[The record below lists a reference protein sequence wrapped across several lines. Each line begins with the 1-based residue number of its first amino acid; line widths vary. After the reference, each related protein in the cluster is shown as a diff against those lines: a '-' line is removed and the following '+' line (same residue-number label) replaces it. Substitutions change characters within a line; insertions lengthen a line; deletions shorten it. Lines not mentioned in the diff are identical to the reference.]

1 MPLKLNGSTS
11 GYVIVD
17 APAVAGTNTLT
28 LPAVT
33 DTITTN
39 TATQTLTNKTLSSPT
54 FTGTSSSDISTT
66 GTVVM
71 GSPFTMR
78 NKIIN
83 GAMQIAQRGSGVAV
97 TGSTGYYALDRFFA
111 VVNGGTTG
119 AGSKMYQSTSAPS
132 NFQYSLKFG
141 RESGGT
147 STNAPTIGQVVESV
161 NCYDLQGQ
169 TVTFSFYAKAGANYS
184 ASGSALTVNLVTGT
198 GTDQG
203 SANIFGSWTGQANNV
218 NNFTLTTSWQ
228 RFSFTASIGSSVTEI
243 GFLAY
248 YTPVGTAGADDYFY
262 ITGVQLER
270 GTTATPFEYRN
281 FQQELAMC
289 QRYYQTAVSIL
300 YGGFYSPGAGTV
312 RSGIF
317 NYPVYMRTTPTISL
331 TLTGSSNYSTPI
343 VDANQPWGFTHYG
356 TTSSSGSFSLGINFT
371 ASAEL

>member
-1 MPLKLNGSTS
+1 MTFAQNLADSVQNLPGGVS
-11 GYVIVD
+11 
-17 APAVAGTNTLT
+17 AG
-28 LPAVT
+28 A
-33 DTITTN
+33 
-39 TATQTLTNKTLSSPT
+39 
-54 FTGTSSSDISTT
+54 
-66 GTVVM
+66 
-71 GSPFTMR
+71 FTMR

-97 TGSTGYYALDRFFA
+97 TGTTSYYSLDRFFA

-119 AGSKMYQSTSAPS
+119 AGSKMYQSTTVPS

-147 STNAPTIGQVVESV
+147 STNNPTIGQVIESV

-184 ASGSALTVNLVTGT
+184 ASSNTFTVNLVTGT

-203 SANIFGSWTGQANNV
+203 SANIFGSWTGQVNNV

-228 RFSFTASIGSSVTEI
+228 RFSFTASIGSSVTEV

-270 GTTATPFEYRN
+270 GSVATPFEYRN
-281 FQQELAMC
+281 YQQEFAMC
-289 QRYYQTAVSIL
+289 QRYYQTGVSVL

-317 NYPVYMRTTPTISL
+317 NYPVYMRATPSVSL
-331 TLTGSSNYSTPI
+331 TLTGSGNYNSPT
-343 VDANQPWGFTHYG
+343 VDANQTWGFTHYG
-356 TTSSSGSFSLGINFT
+356 TTPSSGSFSLGLNFT
-371 ASAEL
+371 SSAEL